1 MCWGLCLRL
10 SVLPVVQRPCLRLSV
25 LPVVQRPCLRLSVL
39 PVIQR
44 PCPKRPTSKLARL
57 SSSADEVPTSTV

>member
-1 MCWGLCLRL
+1 MSWRF
-10 SVLPVVQRPCLRLSV
+10 CLRLSV